1 MRERKVRNQFPRN
14 GNLPS
19 QSSKYW
25 AKEKD
30 RYLRQL
36 LISDI
41 EEETG
46 RELVV
51 YFARLDQP
59 IIGTDS
65 DDLSE
70 IFEGV
75 ASRDVD
81 LLIHT
86 PGGIVDAVEKIVTVL
101 RQRTDSYRVIVPSCA
116 KSGGTVIAL
125 SASKIVLGI
134 NSELGPIDP
143 QLSLPDFGL
152 VPAEFIRDDDTQ
164 PKLLRKI
171 AETSVKRANML
182 AEKYLKDGML
192 KTKTKAEIK
201 SVVKKISSAISYGSH
216 GAVIDYSEA
225 ESIGLSVEWMDPSST
240 LWRRIWLLYCMYDYD
255 IAQNRLGKIF
265 EGALYSI
272 MRQPLKF

>member
-1 MRERKVRNQFPRN
+1 MRERKTRNQFPRS
-14 GNLPS
+14 GKLPA

-41 EEETG
+41 EDETG

-51 YFARLDQP
+51 YYARLDQP
-59 IIGTDS
+59 IVETDA

-75 ASRDVD
+75 ESKNIDI
-81 LLIHT
+81 LIHT
-86 PGGIVDAVEKIVTVL
+86 PGGGVDAIEKIVTVL
-101 RQRTDSYRVIVPSCA
+101 QNRTDGYRIIVPSWA

-125 SASKIVLGI
+125 SSSKILLGI

-143 QLSLPDFGL
+143 QMWMPDFGP
-152 VPAEFIRDDDTQ
+152 VPAEFVAEDDSQ
-164 PKLLRKI
+164 PQLLQRI
-171 AETSVKRANML
+171 ANTNVQRARTL
-182 AEKYLKDGML
+182 AEKYLREGML
-192 KTKTKAEIK
+192 RGKDEEE
-201 SVVKKISSAISYGSH
+201 VKKVVEKLSSAQSYGSH
-216 GAVIDYSEA
+216 GAVIDHTEA
-225 ESIGLSVEWMDPSST
+225 MEIGLSVEYMEPSST
-240 LWRRIWLLYCMYDYD
+240 IWGRVWLLCCLYDYD
-255 IAQNRLGKIF
+255 VRHKKLGKVF

-272 MRQPLKF
+272 MRWPIQS

>member
-1 MRERKVRNQFPRN
+1 MRERKVRSQFPRS
-14 GNLPS
+14 GKLPS

-59 IIGTDS
+59 IIETDS

-75 ASRDVD
+75 ESKDVD
-81 LLIHT
+81 ILLHT
-86 PGGIVDAVEKIVTVL
+86 PGGRVDAVEKIVTVL
-101 RQRTDSYRVIVPSCA
+101 RNRTTDYRAIVPSWA

-125 SASKIVLGI
+125 SSSSILLGI

-143 QLSLPDFGL
+143 QMGTSEYGP
-152 VPAEFIRDDDTQ
+152 VPAEFISNDESQ
-164 PKLLRKI
+164 PDILRKM
-171 AETSVKRANML
+171 AKTSIKRAQAL
-182 AEKYLKDGML
+182 AEKYLRDGML
-192 KTKTKAEIK
+192 KKEKVADIK
-201 SVVKKISSAISYGSH
+201 RVVKKISSAQSYGSH
-216 GAVIDYSEA
+216 GAVIDHMEA
-225 ESIGLSVEWMDPSST
+225 QSLGLSVEYLEPSSS
-240 LWRRIWLLYCMYDYD
+240 LWRKIWLLYCLYDYD
-255 IAQNRLGKIF
+255 VRQNNLGKVF
-265 EGALYSI
+265 EGALYSM
-272 MRQPLKF
+272 MRKPL

>member
-1 MRERKVRNQFPRN
+1 MRERKVRSQFPRN
-14 GNLPS
+14 GELPS

-41 EEETG
+41 EQETG

-59 IIGTDS
+59 IIETDS
-65 DDLSE
+65 DDVSE

-75 ASRDVD
+75 ESKDID

-86 PGGIVDAVEKIVTVL
+86 PGGLVDAVEKFVTVL
-101 RQRTDSYRVIVPSCA
+101 RNRTNDYRVIVPSWA

-125 SASKIVLGI
+125 SSSKILLGI

-143 QLSLPDFGL
+143 QMGTPDFGP
-152 VPAEFIRDDDTQ
+152 VPAEFISEDETQ
-164 PKLLRKI
+164 PHILRKM
-171 AETSVKRANML
+171 AETNVKRAQAL
-182 AEKYLKDGML
+182 AEKYLRDGML
-192 KTKTKAEIK
+192 KRKKVAEVRR
-201 SVVKKISSAISYGSH
+201 VVKKISSAQSYGSH
-216 GAVIDYSEA
+216 GAVIDHTEA
-225 ESIGLSVEWMDPSST
+225 ESLGLSVEYLDPSSS
-240 LWRRIWLLYCMYDYD
+240 LWRRIWLLYCLYDYD
-255 IAQNRLGKIF
+255 VRQRNLGKFF

-272 MRQPLKF
+272 MRKPLSF

>member
-1 MRERKVRNQFPRN
+1 MRNQFPRN
-14 GNLPS
+14 GELPS

-46 RELVV
+46 RELIV

-59 IIGTDS
+59 IIETDS

-75 ASRDVD
+75 ESKNID

-86 PGGIVDAVEKIVTVL
+86 PGGLVDAVEKLVTVL
-101 RQRTDSYRVIVPSCA
+101 RGRTSDYRVIVPSWA

-125 SASKIVLGI
+125 SSSKILLGI

-143 QLSLPDFGL
+143 QMGTPDFGQ
-152 VPAEFIRDDDTQ
+152 VPAEFISEDESQ
-164 PKLLRKI
+164 PHIVRKM
-171 AETSVKRANML
+171 ADTSVKRARAL
-182 AEKYLKDGML
+182 AEKYLRDGML
-192 KTKTKAEIK
+192 KKKKVADIK
-201 SVVKKISSAISYGSH
+201 KVVKKISSAQSYGSH
-216 GAVIDYSEA
+216 GAVIDHTEA
-225 ESIGLSVEWMDPSST
+225 ESLGLSVEYLDTSGS
-240 LWRRIWLLYCMYDYD
+240 LWRKIGLLYCLYDYD
-255 IAQNRLGKIF
+255 VRQKNLGKVF

-272 MRQPLKF
+272 MRKPLQF